1 MSTGS
6 SEQRCGIPAHAF
18 NAKTATT
25 TAGDVLALDGTWYQ
39 WRRVFECELVFVRH
53 GISHELLL
61 PTLQLSQ
68 FLLSLC
74 GERLVGYDMN
84 IYLFGYEIFVN
95 QWCSK
100 CWWDNLRHC
109 TDCLDRGWWM
119 IDE

>member
-1 MSTGS
+1 
-6 SEQRCGIPAHAF
+6 
-18 NAKTATT
+18 
-25 TAGDVLALDGTWYQ
+25 
-39 WRRVFECELVFVRH
+39 
-53 GISHELLL
+53 
-61 PTLQLSQ
+61 
-68 FLLSLC
+68 
-74 GERLVGYDMN
+74 MN